1 MLPII
6 GRCALAGILA
16 VAVGSTGTA
25 ALAADPPHAAASV
38 KVIVV
43 DTQRV
48 IHESK
53 AGKAIEAQLQQ
64 RFATYQKD
72 FAKQEAELK
81 STRQALQKQQTI
93 LAQDAFT
100 AKAKEFDMHVGE
112 VGRNEQQAQRALL
125 VAQNEAM
132 AKEIGAIREILEEIA
147 KKRGANL
154 VLDRAAVMF
163 FDAAF
168 DVTDEVLKR
177 LDEKMPTFTVKF
189 PSPGQVSAPAK
200 RPAAKPKN

>member
-1 MLPII
+1 
-6 GRCALAGILA
+6 
-16 VAVGSTGTA
+16 VAVGSAGGA
-25 ALAADPPHAAASV
+25 ARAADPPHAPTSV

-64 RFATYQKD
+64 RFAAYQKD

-81 STRQALQKQQTI
+81 SNRQALQKQQSI

-112 VGRNEQQAQRALL
+112 VGRSEKQAQRALL
-125 VAQNEAM
+125 IAQNEAM

-163 FDAAF
+163 FDVAF

-189 PSPGQVSAPAK
+189 PSPGQVSTPAK
-200 RPAAKPKN
+200 KPAAKSKD

>member
-53 AGKAIEAQLQQ
+53 AGKAIEAQLQK
-64 RFATYQKD
+64 RFASYQKD

-81 STRQALQKQQTI
+81 STRQELAKQQTI

-100 AKAKEFDMHVGE
+100 AKAKQFDMHVGE
-112 VGRNEQQAQRALL
+112 VGRSEQQAQRTLL
-125 VAQNEAM
+125 IAQNEAM
-132 AKEIGAIREILEEIA
+132 AKEIGAIRQILEEIA
-147 KKRGANL
+147 KQRGANL

-163 FDAAF
+163 FDAGF

-177 LDEKMPTFTVKF
+177 LD
-189 PSPGQVSAPAK
+189 
-200 RPAAKPKN
+200 